1 VARIDTLAEIISR
14 FLRKNETLVATS
26 RATARGGVLTSAVMA
41 GAGVAIGYTV
51 STFFGDGALY
61 AAIGGGAG
69 GGLGVLVGS
78 IVSSM
83 RMRKR
88 MSIRAATV
96 TLALTEK
103 RLLIFRQTWLSNRAA
118 DLVGEI
124 PIGSITSIEVGPSRF
139 ITPHP
144 ITITL
149 DDKTVLAFEAAKVE
163 KPELLAKA
171 FHSATGR

>member
-1 VARIDTLAEIISR
+1 VARTNTLTQAISR
-14 FLRKNETLVATS
+14 FLRGSETLVATS
-26 RATARGGVLTSAVMA
+26 RATARGGVMTSAVMA
-41 GAGVAIGYTV
+41 GAGAAIGYTV
-51 STFFGDGALY
+51 STFIGDGAIA
-61 AAIGGGAG
+61 AAIGGGVG

-78 IVSSM
+78 VISSM

-96 TLALTEK
+96 TLALTDK
-103 RLLIFRQTWLSNRAA
+103 RLLIFRQSWLSNRAT

-124 PIGSITSIEVGPSRF
+124 PIGTIASIEVGRARL

-149 DDKTVLAFEAAKVE
+149 EDGTVLAFEAAKVE
-163 KPELLAKA
+163 KP
-171 FHSATGR
+171 GRLEEGFRSTPGG